1 MILPPT
7 TNKPTSISEQPAKQP
22 EQPKEEPEQPA
33 RPCKTRH
40 KQWVKF
46 AIVTALYL
54 AFLYWVESWLGLLV
68 IPFIYDVYISKKIK
82 WGWWKSAKSPAVRSI
97 MSWVDAIVFALIGV
111 YFLNQFFFQNYV
123 IPSSSLEKTLLTGDY
138 LLVSKLSYGPRI
150 PQTPLTMPLTQNTL
164 PILGIVGVGVNPYRV
179 FAALKHAA
187 QYGCQRPRAQ
197 LGVGHRQHVGL
208 QATVR
213 HIPVE
218 VVGTPMRVK
227 PFLVKTLRVRCHG
240 GHI

>member
-1 MILPPT
+1 M
-7 TNKPTSISEQPAKQP
+7 
-22 EQPKEEPEQPA
+22 
-33 RPCKTRH
+33 
-40 KQWVKF
+40 KF
-46 AIVTALYL
+46 SIVTALYL

-164 PILGIVGVGVNPYRV
+164 PILGCKSYLEYPHWDYR
-179 FAALKHAA
+179 
-187 QYGCQRPRAQ
+187 
-197 LGVGHRQHVGL
+197 
-208 QATVR
+208 
-213 HIPVE
+213 
-218 VVGTPMRVK
+218 RVK
-227 PFLVKTLRVRCHG
+227 GL
-240 GHI
+240 